1 LNKFFIDL
9 LKGAISKKDAGNDE
23 GGNDSGNKSTSY
35 IGVDGKHTVTIKV
48 NNAEKIISE
57 ILQLVSKNG
66 LQIESI
72 AINPPSLEEVF
83 LSIVKV

>member
-1 LNKFFIDL
+1 VNKFFIDL
-9 LKGAISKKDAGNDE
+9 LKGAISRKDGGNDE
-23 GGNDSGNKSTSY
+23 DPSGNKTTSY
-35 IGVDGKHTVTIKV
+35 IGVDGKHKVTIKV

-57 ILQLVSKNG
+57 IIQLVSKNG